1 MTIPRRSRRGAGALV
16 AAAVIGLTGGV
27 ISAGPAAAHTPT
39 WAVTCSEVSVHLTN
53 YTSGAA
59 NTVTVSVDGKDLLPT
74 ETFGREFQRKLTL
87 PEHSKPLSVR
97 LVVKDG
103 NGVDKFSIDE
113 TKTAEVCEGT
123 PTPSEPAPSEPA
135 PSEPAPSEP
144 APSEPAPS
152 EPAPSEPPATEP
164 PAPSDT
170 PSSEPSESAPAVPAP
185 SPSSPDLAETGSSS
199 ATPVIGGAA
208 LAVLVAGGG
217 ILWAV
222 RKRRTAQS

>member
-144 APSEPAPS
+144 
-152 EPAPSEPPATEP
+152 PATEP